1 VWVRQPLQPGVRHQ
15 HGGAEHGALQQ
26 RPQLRRLLR
35 GAVRRGGGRRPLVS
49 AGLRRGDGHQL
60 LPAQQRA
67 PVRRRRLVQPA
78 ARPLRHVAARV
89 PAHRALQGWHCPRL
103 LPQVRAPWLFILP
116 VYSKTRRE
124 RNSSRSESRAC
135 LFVCLFVCLFP
146 ILRAVQGRVQQ
157 EGRHP
162 VHHQRPLLLQ
172 PGAGD
177 QRGRR
182 RRRARGGREG
192 RPFRGVAGPVAQL
205 GPELAEQHAPG
216 RAGPLLP
223 RHHQRRPLRGLQQR
237 CPARLGLRP
246 DLQRGPV
253 QLNTLHRSRSVVS
266 SVVDA
271 VPQVVVFRW
280 SW

>member
-1 VWVRQPLQPGVRHQ
+1 M
-15 HGGAEHGALQQ
+15 
-26 RPQLRRLLR
+26 
-35 GAVRRGGGRRPLVS
+35 
-49 AGLRRGDGHQL
+49 
-60 LPAQQRA
+60 PAQQRA

-103 LPQVRAPWLFILP
+103 LP
-116 VYSKTRRE
+116 
-124 RNSSRSESRAC
+124 
-135 LFVCLFVCLFP
+135 
-146 ILRAVQGRVQQ
+146 QGRVQQ

-271 VPQVVVFRW
+271 VPQVSRPPSLGACREAPWFYEWCISLWIWGITSSLGLVLARVLSCW
-280 SW
+280 C